1 MNGLIIS
8 TDPARLDVALIHRF
22 LSEESHWA
30 RGIPREVVER
40 SIAHSL
46 CFGAYDDD
54 GAQLGFARVVTDRAT
69 FAWLADVFVLEG
81 LRGRGIGEALVLAV
95 NAHAELQGIRRRLLA
110 TSSAAPLYAR
120 HGWVPLARP
129 EIYMERSDPA
139 AYSRPM
145 RAPTSTAPG
154 DKP

>member
-30 RGIPREVVER
+30 RGIPRGVVER
-40 SIAHSL
+40 AIAHSL

-110 TSSAAPLYAR
+110 TSSAAALYAR
-120 HGWVPLARP
+120 HGWLPLARP
-129 EIYMERSDPA
+129 EIFMERSDPEV
-139 AYSRPM
+139 YSRPA
-145 RAPTSTAPG
+145 RATSLSAPG